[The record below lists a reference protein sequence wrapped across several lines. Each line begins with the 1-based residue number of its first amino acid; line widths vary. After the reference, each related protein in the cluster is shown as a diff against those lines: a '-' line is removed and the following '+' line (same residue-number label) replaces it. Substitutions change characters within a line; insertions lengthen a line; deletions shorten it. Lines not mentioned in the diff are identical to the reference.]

1 MDSLNKLRPLALFL
15 LRCALGIIFIAHGYP
30 KLFSHTAQAMQGF
43 ERSGFPGYAVYG
55 IGALEF
61 FGGGLLIVGLGT
73 RVVGFLLAGEMVVAI
88 WKVKFRSMYVVSD
101 FEYEMALA
109 AAAFALAAI
118 GAGTISIDHLLP
130 GARSKPRS
138 KPDKK

>member
-1 MDSLNKLRPLALFL
+1 MDFLDKLRPLALFL

-43 ERSGFPGYAVYG
+43 ERSGLPGYAVYG

-61 FGGGLLIVGLGT
+61 FGGWLLVVGLGT
-73 RVVGFLLAGEMVVAI
+73 RVIGLLLVGEMVVAI

-101 FEYEMALA
+101 FEFEMALA

-118 GAGTISIDHLLP
+118 GAGALSLDHLLF
-130 GARSKPRS
+130 GASSKPRS

>member
-1 MDSLNKLRPLALFL
+1 MDFLEKLKPLALFL
-15 LRCALGIIFIAHGYP
+15 LRCALGVIFIAHGYP
-30 KLFSHTAQAMQGF
+30 KLFTHTAEAMQGF
-43 ERSGFPGYAVYG
+43 ERSGLPGYAVYG

-73 RVVGFLLAGEMVVAI
+73 RVVGLLLAGEMLVAI

-118 GAGTISIDHLLP
+118 GAGAISIDHLLF
-130 GARSKPRS
+130 GGGSKPRT
-138 KPDKK
+138 KPDRK